1 MENRLVDLGRGKECV
16 RCMER
21 VTWKL
26 TLSCVKQIAN
36 GSLLYGQETQTGA
49 LYRPRGVGWA
59 EDERE
64 VQKEGDICIPMA
76 DLG

>member
-1 MENRLVDLGRGKECV
+1 MDMGKGEESV

-36 GSLLYGQETQTGA
+36 ENLLYGQETQTGA
-49 LYRPRGVGWA
+49 LYQPRGVGWGG
-59 EDERE
+59 DGRE
-64 VQKEGDICIPMA
+64 IQQGGDMGVPMA
-76 DLG
+76 YS